1 MDKINLKSCELLP
14 DVSLSSRKF
23 GITIRIPSSDGMSDV
38 CLRCPDECSYARWM
52 SALKLASKMRPISDP
67 AFAIEVKSILN
78 LLNMQVGATINKASK
93 AMALGS
99 NTGLSTTDGT
109 NLKSSIKSSLSA
121 SFQSIVATSNESAQV
136 QATNLLPLRVLKKHK
151 LKQVNNVN
159 KDISTDIYCR

>member
-1 MDKINLKSCELLP
+1 
-14 DVSLSSRKF
+14 
-23 GITIRIPSSDGMSDV
+23 
-38 CLRCPDECSYARWM
+38 
-52 SALKLASKMRPISDP
+52 MRPISDP